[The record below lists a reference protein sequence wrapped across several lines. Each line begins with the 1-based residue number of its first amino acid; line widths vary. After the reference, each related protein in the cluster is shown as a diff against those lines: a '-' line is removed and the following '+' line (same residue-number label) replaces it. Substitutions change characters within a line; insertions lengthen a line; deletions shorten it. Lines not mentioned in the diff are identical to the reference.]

1 MLPKSS
7 GGMNKTYMTN
17 QTVCQSVTALKK
29 ANYASIPSHWVT
41 DWLLHVL
48 QKLPSF
54 LITDGDYQ
62 LTEAEQQQFDA
73 GIAKMQSGIPL
84 AYLTG
89 KQAFW
94 SLEFEVNEHTL
105 IPRPDTE
112 VLVERVLD
120 WIAQHKNSL
129 SSSNKEPVVTPYQL
143 LDLGTGSG
151 CIAISL
157 AHELAT
163 IYPKQ
168 WQVTALD
175 YSTEALA
182 VAKRNAQLN
191 AVNNI
196 QFLHSDWFS
205 VLKDSEATDKPLFDV
220 IVSNPPYIVDN
231 DQHLDKLKAEPLSA
245 LVAPDNGLGD
255 IKQIADQ
262 ARDYLVRGGLLA
274 VEHGYDQG
282 EAVRQIF
289 NEAGFSQVNTI
300 KDYGG
305 NDRVTMGIY
314 TKSFN
319 NSQNIPTKYSK
330 KNNHNN

>member
-1 MLPKSS
+1 MSAQQRVSVSQIKKNDYGDLP
-7 GGMNKTYMTN
+7 
-17 QTVCQSVTALKK
+17 A
-29 ANYASIPSHWVT
+29 HWVS

-48 QKLPSF
+48 QKSPSF
-54 LITDGDYQ
+54 LITDGGYQ
-62 LTEAEQQQFDA
+62 LTEAEQAQFNT
-73 GIAKMQSGIPL
+73 GIAQMQAGKPL

-112 VLVERVLD
+112 VLVEQVLD
-120 WIAQHKNSL
+120 WITQRKNSL
-129 SSSNKEPVVTPYQL
+129 SISNDEPIVAPYQL

-157 AHELAT
+157 ANELAT

-175 YSTEALA
+175 FSQPALE
-182 VAKRNAQLN
+182 VAKRNATLN
-191 AVNNI
+191 RVSNI
-196 QFLHSDWFS
+196 EFKHSDWFS
-205 VLKDSEATDKPLFDV
+205 ALKRSEDTGQPLFDI

-255 IKQIADQ
+255 IKQIAEQ

-282 EAVRQIF
+282 ELVRQMF
-289 NEAGFSQVNTI
+289 TDFGYDQVKTM

-305 NDRVTMGIY
+305 NDRVTLGI
-314 TKSFN
+314 
-319 NSQNIPTKYSK
+319 
-330 KNNHNN
+330 HG

>member
-1 MLPKSS
+1 MSAQQQVSVSQIKKNDYGDLP
-7 GGMNKTYMTN
+7 
-17 QTVCQSVTALKK
+17 A
-29 ANYASIPSHWVT
+29 HWVS

-48 QKLPSF
+48 KKSPSF
-54 LITDGDYQ
+54 LITDGAYQ
-62 LTEAEQQQFDA
+62 LTEAEQAQFNT
-73 GIAKMQSGIPL
+73 GIAQMQAGKPL

-112 VLVERVLD
+112 VLVEQVLD
-120 WIAQHKNSL
+120 WISQHKNSL
-129 SSSNKEPVVTPYQL
+129 SILNDEPIVAPYQL

-157 AHELAT
+157 AYELAT

-175 YSTEALA
+175 FSQPALE
-182 VAKRNAQLN
+182 VAKRNATLN
-191 AVNNI
+191 RVSNI
-196 QFLHSDWFS
+196 EFKQSDWFS
-205 VLKDSEATDKPLFDV
+205 VVQDSEATDKPLFDV

-255 IKQIADQ
+255 IKQIAEQ

-282 EAVRQIF
+282 ELVRQMFIDF
-289 NEAGFSQVNTI
+289 GYDQVKTM

-305 NDRVTMGIY
+305 NDRVTLGIY
-314 TKSFN
+314 G
-319 NSQNIPTKYSK
+319 
-330 KNNHNN
+330 

>member
-1 MLPKSS
+1 MSAQQRVSVSQIKKNDYGDLP
-7 GGMNKTYMTN
+7 
-17 QTVCQSVTALKK
+17 A
-29 ANYASIPSHWVT
+29 HWVS
-41 DWLLHVL
+41 DWLLHIL
-48 QKLPSF
+48 QKSPSF
-54 LITDGDYQ
+54 LITDGGYQ
-62 LTEAEQQQFDA
+62 LTEAEQAQFNT
-73 GIAKMQSGIPL
+73 GIAQMQAGKPL

-112 VLVERVLD
+112 VLVEQVLD
-120 WIAQHKNSL
+120 WISQYKNSL
-129 SSSNKEPVVTPYQL
+129 SISNDQPIVAPYQL

-175 YSTEALA
+175 FFFFFLA

-191 AVNNI
+191 AVSNI

-205 VLKDSEATDKPLFDV
+205 VLNGSETTERPLFDV

-231 DQHLDKLKAEPLSA
+231 DHHLDKLKAEPLSA

-255 IKQIADQ
+255 IKQIAEQ

-282 EAVRQIF
+282 ELVRQMF
-289 NEAGFSQVNTI
+289 TDFGYDQVKTM

-305 NDRVTMGIY
+305 NDRVTLGIY
-314 TKSFN
+314 G
-319 NSQNIPTKYSK
+319 
-330 KNNHNN
+330 

>member
-1 MLPKSS
+1 
-7 GGMNKTYMTN
+7 MTN
-17 QTVCQSVTALKK
+17 QTVRQSVTALKK
-29 ANYASIPSHWVT
+29 ANYANVPSHWVT
-41 DWLLHVL
+41 DWLLYVL
-48 QKLPSF
+48 QKSPSF

-62 LTEAEQQQFDA
+62 LTKAEQAQFDA
-73 GIAKMQSGIPL
+73 GIAKMQSGTPL

-112 VLVERVLD
+112 VLVERVLG
-120 WIAQHKNSL
+120 WIDNNLPIDNTNNSP
-129 SSSNKEPVVTPYQL
+129 KRL

-157 AHELAT
+157 AHELQTLA
-163 IYPKQ
+163 PNR
-168 WQVTALD
+168 WQVTAID
-175 YSTEALA
+175 YSQPALA
-182 VAKRNAQLN
+182 VAKRNAALN
-191 AVNNI
+191 DVINI
-196 QFLHSDWFS
+196 EFKQSDWFS
-205 VLKDSEATDKPLFDV
+205 VLNNSDDSVRAPDKPVFDV

-231 DQHLDKLKAEPLSA
+231 DEHLDKLKAEPLSA

-262 ARDYLVRGGLLA
+262 ARDYLIHGGLLA

-282 EAVRQIF
+282 ELVRQIF
-289 NEAGFSQVNTI
+289 TDFGYDQVETI

-305 NDRVTMGIY
+305 NDRVTWGVY
-314 TKSFN
+314 T
-319 NSQNIPTKYSK
+319 
-330 KNNHNN
+330 

>member
-1 MLPKSS
+1 MSAQQRVSVSQIKKNDYGDLP
-7 GGMNKTYMTN
+7 
-17 QTVCQSVTALKK
+17 A
-29 ANYASIPSHWVT
+29 HWVS

-48 QKLPSF
+48 QKSPSF
-54 LITDGDYQ
+54 LITDGAYQ
-62 LTEAEQQQFDA
+62 LTEAEQAQFNT
-73 GIAKMQSGIPL
+73 GIAQMQAGTPL

-112 VLVERVLD
+112 VLVEQVLD
-120 WIAQHKNSL
+120 WITQHKNSL
-129 SSSNKEPVVTPYQL
+129 SVLNDEPILAPYQL

-175 YSTEALA
+175 FSTEALA

-191 AVNNI
+191 AVSNI

-205 VLKDSEATDKPLFDV
+205 VFQDSEATDKPLFDV

-255 IKQIADQ
+255 IKQIAEQ

-282 EAVRQIF
+282 ELVRQMF
-289 NEAGFSQVNTI
+289 TDFGYDQVKTM

-305 NDRVTMGIY
+305 NDRVTLGIY
-314 TKSFN
+314 G
-319 NSQNIPTKYSK
+319 
-330 KNNHNN
+330 

>member
-1 MLPKSS
+1 MSAQQRVSVSQIKKNDYGDLP
-7 GGMNKTYMTN
+7 
-17 QTVCQSVTALKK
+17 A
-29 ANYASIPSHWVT
+29 HWVS

-48 QKLPSF
+48 QKSPSF
-54 LITDGDYQ
+54 LITDGAYQ
-62 LTEAEQQQFDA
+62 LTEAEQAQFNT
-73 GIAKMQSGIPL
+73 GIAQMQAGKPL

-112 VLVERVLD
+112 VLVEQVLD
-120 WIAQHKNSL
+120 WITQHKNSL
-129 SSSNKEPVVTPYQL
+129 SVLNNEPIVSPYQL

-163 IYPKQ
+163 IYSKQ
-168 WQVTALD
+168 WQLTALD
-175 YSTEALA
+175 FSTEALA

-191 AVNNI
+191 ALSNI

-205 VLKDSEATDKPLFDV
+205 VLNGSETTERPLFDV
-220 IVSNPPYIVDN
+220 IVSNPPYIIDN

-255 IKQIADQ
+255 IKLIAEQ

-282 EAVRQIF
+282 ELVRQMF
-289 NEAGFSQVNTI
+289 TDFGYDQVKTM

-305 NDRVTMGIY
+305 NDRVTLGI
-314 TKSFN
+314 
-319 NSQNIPTKYSK
+319 
-330 KNNHNN
+330 HG

>member
-1 MLPKSS
+1 MSAQQRVSVSQIKKNDYGDLP
-7 GGMNKTYMTN
+7 
-17 QTVCQSVTALKK
+17 A
-29 ANYASIPSHWVT
+29 HWVS

-48 QKLPSF
+48 QKSPSF
-54 LITDGDYQ
+54 LITDGAYQ
-62 LTEAEQQQFDA
+62 LTEAEQAQFNT
-73 GIAKMQSGIPL
+73 GIAQMQAGTPL

-112 VLVERVLD
+112 VLVEQVLD
-120 WIAQHKNSL
+120 WITQHKNSL
-129 SSSNKEPVVTPYQL
+129 SVLNDEPIVAPYQL

-175 YSTEALA
+175 FSTEALA
-182 VAKRNAQLN
+182 VAKHNAQLN
-191 AVNNI
+191 RVSNI

-205 VLKDSEATDKPLFDV
+205 VLNGSETTERPLFDV

-231 DQHLDKLKAEPLSA
+231 DHHLDKLKAEPLSA

-255 IKQIADQ
+255 IKQIAEQ

-282 EAVRQIF
+282 ELVRQMF
-289 NEAGFSQVNTI
+289 TDFGYDQVKTM

-305 NDRVTMGIY
+305 NDRVTLGIY
-314 TKSFN
+314 G
-319 NSQNIPTKYSK
+319 
-330 KNNHNN
+330 

>member
-1 MLPKSS
+1 MSAQQRLSVSQIKKNDYGDLP
-7 GGMNKTYMTN
+7 
-17 QTVCQSVTALKK
+17 V
-29 ANYASIPSHWVT
+29 HWVS

-48 QKLPSF
+48 QKSPSF
-54 LITDGDYQ
+54 LITDGAYQ
-62 LTEAEQQQFDA
+62 LTEAEQAQFNTGISQMQA
-73 GIAKMQSGIPL
+73 GTPL

-112 VLVERVLD
+112 VLVEQVLD
-120 WIAQHKNSL
+120 WITQHKNSL
-129 SSSNKEPVVTPYQL
+129 SVLNNEPIVSPYQL

-163 IYPKQ
+163 IYSKQ
-168 WQVTALD
+168 WQLTALD
-175 YSTEALA
+175 FSTEALA

-205 VLKDSEATDKPLFDV
+205 VLNDSETTERPLFDV
-220 IVSNPPYIVDN
+220 IVSNPPYIIDN

-255 IKQIADQ
+255 IKLIAEQ

-282 EAVRQIF
+282 ELVRQMF
-289 NEAGFSQVNTI
+289 TDFGYDQVKTM

-305 NDRVTMGIY
+305 NDRVTLGI
-314 TKSFN
+314 
-319 NSQNIPTKYSK
+319 
-330 KNNHNN
+330 HG

>member
-1 MLPKSS
+1 MIAQQRLSVSQIKKNDYGDLP
-7 GGMNKTYMTN
+7 
-17 QTVCQSVTALKK
+17 A
-29 ANYASIPSHWVT
+29 HWVS

-48 QKLPSF
+48 QKSPSF
-54 LITDGDYQ
+54 LITDGGYQ
-62 LTEAEQQQFDA
+62 LTEAEQAQFNT
-73 GIAKMQSGIPL
+73 GIAQMQAGKPL

-112 VLVERVLD
+112 VLVEQVLD
-120 WIAQHKNSL
+120 WITQHKNSL
-129 SSSNKEPVVTPYQL
+129 SVLNDEPIVAPYQL

-157 AHELAT
+157 AHELGA
-163 IYPKQ
+163 IYPKH

-175 YSTEALA
+175 FSTEALA
-182 VAKRNAQLN
+182 VAKHNAQLN
-191 AVNNI
+191 RVSNI

-205 VLKDSEATDKPLFDV
+205 VLNGSETTERPLFDV
-220 IVSNPPYIVDN
+220 IVSNPPYIIDN

-255 IKQIADQ
+255 IKQIAEQ

-282 EAVRQIF
+282 ELVRQMF
-289 NEAGFSQVNTI
+289 TDFGYDQVKTM

-305 NDRVTMGIY
+305 NDRVTWGVY
-314 TKSFN
+314 C
-319 NSQNIPTKYSK
+319 
-330 KNNHNN
+330 

>member
-1 MLPKSS
+1 MSAQQRLSVSQIKKNDYGDLP
-7 GGMNKTYMTN
+7 
-17 QTVCQSVTALKK
+17 A
-29 ANYASIPSHWVT
+29 HWVS

-48 QKLPSF
+48 QKSPSF
-54 LITDGDYQ
+54 LITDGAYQ
-62 LTEAEQQQFDA
+62 LTEAEQAQFNT
-73 GIAKMQSGIPL
+73 GIAQMQAGTPL
-84 AYLTG
+84 AYLTS

-112 VLVERVLD
+112 VLVEQVLD
-120 WIAQHKNSL
+120 WITQHKNSL
-129 SSSNKEPVVTPYQL
+129 SVSNDKPIVAPYQL

-175 YSTEALA
+175 FSTEALA

-191 AVNNI
+191 RVSNI
-196 QFLHSDWFS
+196 EFLHSDWFS
-205 VLKDSEATDKPLFDV
+205 VLNGSETTEKPLFDV

-255 IKQIADQ
+255 IKQIVEQ

-282 EAVRQIF
+282 ELVCQMFTDFGYA
-289 NEAGFSQVNTI
+289 QVKTL

-305 NDRVTMGIY
+305 NDRVTLGIY
-314 TKSFN
+314 G
-319 NSQNIPTKYSK
+319 
-330 KNNHNN
+330 

>member
-1 MLPKSS
+1 MSAQQRVSVSQIKKNDYGDLP
-7 GGMNKTYMTN
+7 
-17 QTVCQSVTALKK
+17 A
-29 ANYASIPSHWVT
+29 HWVS
-41 DWLLHVL
+41 DWLLHIL
-48 QKLPSF
+48 QKSPSF
-54 LITDGDYQ
+54 LITDGGYQ
-62 LTEAEQQQFDA
+62 LTEAEQAQFNT
-73 GIAKMQSGIPL
+73 GIAQMQAGKPL

-94 SLEFEVNEHTL
+94 SLEFEVNEYTL

-112 VLVERVLD
+112 VLVEQVLD
-120 WIAQHKNSL
+120 WITQHKNSL
-129 SSSNKEPVVTPYQL
+129 SVLNDEPILAPYQL

-175 YSTEALA
+175 FSTEALA

-191 AVNNI
+191 AVSNI
-196 QFLHSDWFS
+196 QFLQSDWFS
-205 VLKDSEATDKPLFDV
+205 ALKRSEDTDQPLFDI

-255 IKQIADQ
+255 IKQIVEQ

-282 EAVRQIF
+282 ELVRQMF
-289 NEAGFSQVNTI
+289 TDFGYDQVKTM

-305 NDRVTMGIY
+305 NDRVTLGIY
-314 TKSFN
+314 G
-319 NSQNIPTKYSK
+319 
-330 KNNHNN
+330 

>member
-1 MLPKSS
+1 MSAQQRVSVSQIKKNDYGDLP
-7 GGMNKTYMTN
+7 
-17 QTVCQSVTALKK
+17 A
-29 ANYASIPSHWVT
+29 HWVS
-41 DWLLHVL
+41 DWLLHIL
-48 QKLPSF
+48 QKSPSF
-54 LITDGDYQ
+54 LITDGNYQ
-62 LTEAEQQQFDA
+62 LTEAEQAQFNT
-73 GIAKMQSGIPL
+73 GIAQMQAGKPL

-112 VLVERVLD
+112 VLVEQVLD
-120 WIAQHKNSL
+120 WITQHKNSL
-129 SSSNKEPVVTPYQL
+129 SVSNDEPILAPYQL

-175 YSTEALA
+175 FSTEALA

-191 AVNNI
+191 AVSNI

-205 VLKDSEATDKPLFDV
+205 VLNGSETTERPLFDV

-231 DQHLDKLKAEPLSA
+231 DHHLDKLKAEPLSA

-255 IKQIADQ
+255 IKQIAEQ

-282 EAVRQIF
+282 ELVRQMF
-289 NEAGFSQVNTI
+289 TDFGYDQVKTM

-305 NDRVTMGIY
+305 NDRVTWGVY
-314 TKSFN
+314 G
-319 NSQNIPTKYSK
+319 
-330 KNNHNN
+330 

>member
-1 MLPKSS
+1 MSAQQRLSVSQIKKNDYGDLP
-7 GGMNKTYMTN
+7 
-17 QTVCQSVTALKK
+17 A
-29 ANYASIPSHWVT
+29 HWVS

-48 QKLPSF
+48 QKSPSF
-54 LITDGDYQ
+54 LITDVAYQ
-62 LTEAEQQQFDA
+62 LTEAEQAQFNT
-73 GIAKMQSGIPL
+73 GIAQMQAGTPL

-112 VLVERVLD
+112 VLVEQVLD
-120 WIAQHKNSL
+120 WITQHKNSL
-129 SSSNKEPVVTPYQL
+129 SVLNNEPIVSPYQL

-163 IYPKQ
+163 IYSKQ

-175 YSTEALA
+175 FSTEALA

-205 VLKDSEATDKPLFDV
+205 VLNGSETTERPLFDV
-220 IVSNPPYIVDN
+220 IVSNPPYIIDN

-255 IKQIADQ
+255 IKLIAEQ

-282 EAVRQIF
+282 ELVRQMF
-289 NEAGFSQVNTI
+289 TDFGYDQVKTL

-305 NDRVTMGIY
+305 NDRVTWGIY
-314 TKSFN
+314 G
-319 NSQNIPTKYSK
+319 
-330 KNNHNN
+330 

>member
-1 MLPKSS
+1 MSAQQRLSVSQIKKNDYGDLP
-7 GGMNKTYMTN
+7 
-17 QTVCQSVTALKK
+17 A
-29 ANYASIPSHWVT
+29 HWVS

-48 QKLPSF
+48 QKSPSF
-54 LITDGDYQ
+54 LITDGAYQ
-62 LTEAEQQQFDA
+62 LTEAEQAQFNT
-73 GIAKMQSGIPL
+73 GIAQMQAGTPL

-112 VLVERVLD
+112 VLVEQVLD
-120 WIAQHKNSL
+120 WITQHKNSL
-129 SSSNKEPVVTPYQL
+129 SVLNDEPILAPYQL

-175 YSTEALA
+175 FSTEALA

-191 AVNNI
+191 AVSKI
-196 QFLHSDWFS
+196 QFLQSDWFS
-205 VLKDSEATDKPLFDV
+205 ALKRSEDTDQPLFDI

-231 DQHLDKLKAEPLSA
+231 DQHLAKLKAEPLSA

-255 IKQIADQ
+255 IKQIAEQ

-282 EAVRQIF
+282 ELVRQMF
-289 NEAGFSQVNTI
+289 TDFGYDQVNTVQ
-300 KDYGG
+300 DYGG

-314 TKSFN
+314 G
-319 NSQNIPTKYSK
+319 
-330 KNNHNN
+330 

>member
-1 MLPKSS
+1 MSAQQRVSVSQIKKNDYGDLP
-7 GGMNKTYMTN
+7 
-17 QTVCQSVTALKK
+17 A
-29 ANYASIPSHWVT
+29 HWVS

-48 QKLPSF
+48 KKSPSF
-54 LITDGDYQ
+54 LITDGAYQ
-62 LTEAEQQQFDA
+62 LTEAEQAQFNT
-73 GIAKMQSGIPL
+73 GIAQMQAGKPL

-112 VLVERVLD
+112 VLVEQVLD
-120 WIAQHKNSL
+120 WITQHRNSL
-129 SSSNKEPVVTPYQL
+129 SVLNDEPIVAPYQL

-175 YSTEALA
+175 FSTEALA

-191 AVNNI
+191 AVSNI

-205 VLKDSEATDKPLFDV
+205 VLNGSETTERPLFDV

-255 IKQIADQ
+255 IKQIAEQ

-282 EAVRQIF
+282 ELVRQMF
-289 NEAGFSQVNTI
+289 TDFGYDQVKTM

-305 NDRVTMGIY
+305 NDRVTWGVY
-314 TKSFN
+314 G
-319 NSQNIPTKYSK
+319 
-330 KNNHNN
+330 

>member
-1 MLPKSS
+1 MSVQQRVSVSQIKKNDYGDLP
-7 GGMNKTYMTN
+7 
-17 QTVCQSVTALKK
+17 A
-29 ANYASIPSHWVT
+29 HWVS

-48 QKLPSF
+48 QKSPSF
-54 LITDGDYQ
+54 LITDGAYQ
-62 LTEAEQQQFDA
+62 LTEAEQAQFNT
-73 GIAKMQSGIPL
+73 GIAQMQAGTPL

-112 VLVERVLD
+112 VLVEQVLD
-120 WIAQHKNSL
+120 WITQHKNSL
-129 SSSNKEPVVTPYQL
+129 SVLNDEPIVSPYQL

-163 IYPKQ
+163 IYSKQ

-175 YSTEALA
+175 FSTEALA

-191 AVNNI
+191 TVNNI

-205 VLKDSEATDKPLFDV
+205 VLNGSETTERPLFDV
-220 IVSNPPYIVDN
+220 IVSNPPYIIDN

-255 IKQIADQ
+255 IKLIAEQ

-282 EAVRQIF
+282 ELVRQMF
-289 NEAGFSQVNTI
+289 TDFGYDQVKTL

-305 NDRVTMGIY
+305 NDRVTWGIY
-314 TKSFN
+314 G
-319 NSQNIPTKYSK
+319 
-330 KNNHNN
+330 

>member
-1 MLPKSS
+1 MSAQQRVSVSQIKKNDYGDLP
-7 GGMNKTYMTN
+7 
-17 QTVCQSVTALKK
+17 A
-29 ANYASIPSHWVT
+29 HWVS
-41 DWLLHVL
+41 DWLLHIL
-48 QKLPSF
+48 QKSPSF
-54 LITDGDYQ
+54 LITDGGYQ
-62 LTEAEQQQFDA
+62 LTEAEQAQFNT
-73 GIAKMQSGIPL
+73 GIAQMQAGTPL

-112 VLVERVLD
+112 VLVEQVLD
-120 WIAQHKNSL
+120 WISQYKNSL
-129 SSSNKEPVVTPYQL
+129 SISNDQPIVAPYQL

-175 YSTEALA
+175 FSTEALA

-191 AVNNI
+191 AVSNI

-205 VLKDSEATDKPLFDV
+205 VLNGSETTERPLFDV

-231 DQHLDKLKAEPLSA
+231 DHHLDKLKAEPLSA

-255 IKQIADQ
+255 IKQIAEQ

-282 EAVRQIF
+282 ELVRQMF
-289 NEAGFSQVNTI
+289 TDFGYDQVKTM

-305 NDRVTMGIY
+305 NDRVTLGIY
-314 TKSFN
+314 G
-319 NSQNIPTKYSK
+319 
-330 KNNHNN
+330 

>member
-1 MLPKSS
+1 MSAQQQVSVSQIKKNDYGDLP
-7 GGMNKTYMTN
+7 
-17 QTVCQSVTALKK
+17 A
-29 ANYASIPSHWVT
+29 HWVS

-48 QKLPSF
+48 QKSPSF
-54 LITDGDYQ
+54 LITDGAYQ
-62 LTEAEQQQFDA
+62 LTEAEQAQFNT
-73 GIAKMQSGIPL
+73 GIAQMQAGKPL

-112 VLVERVLD
+112 VLVEQVLD
-120 WIAQHKNSL
+120 WITQHKNSL
-129 SSSNKEPVVTPYQL
+129 SVLNDEPIVAPYQL

-163 IYPKQ
+163 IYPKH

-175 YSTEALA
+175 FSTEALA

-191 AVNNI
+191 AVSNI

-205 VLKDSEATDKPLFDV
+205 VLNGSETTEKPLFDV

-255 IKQIADQ
+255 IKQIAEQ

-282 EAVRQIF
+282 ELVRQMF
-289 NEAGFSQVNTI
+289 TDFGYDQVKTM

-305 NDRVTMGIY
+305 NDRVTLGIY
-314 TKSFN
+314 G
-319 NSQNIPTKYSK
+319 
-330 KNNHNN
+330 

>member
-1 MLPKSS
+1 MSAQQRVSVSQIKKNDYGDLP
-7 GGMNKTYMTN
+7 
-17 QTVCQSVTALKK
+17 A
-29 ANYASIPSHWVT
+29 HWVS
-41 DWLLHVL
+41 DWLLHIL
-48 QKLPSF
+48 QKSPSF
-54 LITDGDYQ
+54 LITDGAYQ
-62 LTEAEQQQFDA
+62 LTEAEQAQFNT
-73 GIAKMQSGIPL
+73 GIAQMQAGTPL

-112 VLVERVLD
+112 VLVEQVLD
-120 WIAQHKNSL
+120 WITQHKNSL
-129 SSSNKEPVVTPYQL
+129 SVLNDEPIVAPYQL

-175 YSTEALA
+175 FSTEALA

-191 AVNNI
+191 VASNI
-196 QFLHSDWFS
+196 EFLHSDWFS
-205 VLKDSEATDKPLFDV
+205 VLNGSETTEKPLFDV

-255 IKQIADQ
+255 IKQIAEQ

-282 EAVRQIF
+282 ELVRQMF
-289 NEAGFSQVNTI
+289 TDFGYDQVKTM

-305 NDRVTMGIY
+305 NDRVTLGIY
-314 TKSFN
+314 G
-319 NSQNIPTKYSK
+319 
-330 KNNHNN
+330 

>member
-1 MLPKSS
+1 MSAQQQVSVSQIKKNDYGNLP
-7 GGMNKTYMTN
+7 
-17 QTVCQSVTALKK
+17 A
-29 ANYASIPSHWVT
+29 HWVS

-48 QKLPSF
+48 KKSPSF
-54 LITDGDYQ
+54 LITDGAYQ
-62 LTEAEQQQFDA
+62 LTEAEQAQFNT
-73 GIAKMQSGIPL
+73 GIAQMQAGTPL

-112 VLVERVLD
+112 VLVEQVLD
-120 WIAQHKNSL
+120 WISQHQNSL
-129 SSSNKEPVVTPYQL
+129 SISNDEPIVAPYQL

-157 AHELAT
+157 AYELAT

-175 YSTEALA
+175 FSTEALA

-191 AVNNI
+191 AVSNI

-205 VLKDSEATDKPLFDV
+205 VLNGSETTERPLFDV

-255 IKQIADQ
+255 IKQIAEQ

-282 EAVRQIF
+282 ELVRQMF
-289 NEAGFSQVNTI
+289 TDFGYDQVKTM

-305 NDRVTMGIY
+305 NDRVTWGIY
-314 TKSFN
+314 G
-319 NSQNIPTKYSK
+319 
-330 KNNHNN
+330 

>member
-1 MLPKSS
+1 MSAQQRLSVSQIKKNDYGDLP
-7 GGMNKTYMTN
+7 
-17 QTVCQSVTALKK
+17 A
-29 ANYASIPSHWVT
+29 HWVS

-48 QKLPSF
+48 KKSPSF
-54 LITDGDYQ
+54 LITDGAYQ
-62 LTEAEQQQFDA
+62 LTEAEQAQFNT
-73 GIAKMQSGIPL
+73 GIAQMQAGKPL

-112 VLVERVLD
+112 VLVEQVLD
-120 WIAQHKNSL
+120 WISQHKNSL
-129 SSSNKEPVVTPYQL
+129 SISNDEPIVAPYQL

-175 YSTEALA
+175 FSQPALE
-182 VAKRNAQLN
+182 VAKRNATLN
-191 AVNNI
+191 RVSNI
-196 QFLHSDWFS
+196 EFKQSDWFS
-205 VLKDSEATDKPLFDV
+205 VVQDSEATDKPLFDV

-255 IKQIADQ
+255 IKQIAEQ

-282 EAVRQIF
+282 ELVRQMF
-289 NEAGFSQVNTI
+289 TDFGYDQVKTM

-305 NDRVTMGIY
+305 NDRVTLGIY
-314 TKSFN
+314 G
-319 NSQNIPTKYSK
+319 
-330 KNNHNN
+330 

>member
-1 MLPKSS
+1 M
-7 GGMNKTYMTN
+7 
-17 QTVCQSVTALKK
+17 
-29 ANYASIPSHWVT
+29 
-41 DWLLHVL
+41 
-48 QKLPSF
+48 
-54 LITDGDYQ
+54 
-62 LTEAEQQQFDA
+62 
-73 GIAKMQSGIPL
+73 
-84 AYLTG
+84 
-89 KQAFW
+89 
-94 SLEFEVNEHTL
+94 
-105 IPRPDTE
+105 
-112 VLVERVLD
+112 
-120 WIAQHKNSL
+120 
-129 SSSNKEPVVTPYQL
+129 
-143 LDLGTGSG
+143 GTGSG

-175 YSTEALA
+175 FSTEALA

-191 AVNNI
+191 AVSDI

-205 VLKDSEATDKPLFDV
+205 VLNGSETTERPLFDV

-255 IKQIADQ
+255 IKQIAEQ

-282 EAVRQIF
+282 KLVRQMF
-289 NEAGFSQVNTI
+289 TDFGYDQVKTM

-305 NDRVTMGIY
+305 NDRVTWGVY
-314 TKSFN
+314 G
-319 NSQNIPTKYSK
+319 
-330 KNNHNN
+330 

>member
-1 MLPKSS
+1 MSAQQRVSVSQIKKNDYGDLP
-7 GGMNKTYMTN
+7 
-17 QTVCQSVTALKK
+17 A
-29 ANYASIPSHWVT
+29 HWVS
-41 DWLLHVL
+41 DWLLHIL
-48 QKLPSF
+48 QKSPSF
-54 LITDGDYQ
+54 LITDGGYQ
-62 LTEAEQQQFDA
+62 LTEAEQAQFNT
-73 GIAKMQSGIPL
+73 GIAQMQAGTPL

-112 VLVERVLD
+112 VLVEQVLD
-120 WIAQHKNSL
+120 WITQHKNSL
-129 SSSNKEPVVTPYQL
+129 SISNDEPILAPYQL

-175 YSTEALA
+175 FSTEALA

-205 VLKDSEATDKPLFDV
+205 VLNDSETTERPLFDV
-220 IVSNPPYIVDN
+220 IVSNPPYIIDN

-255 IKQIADQ
+255 IKQIAEQ

-282 EAVRQIF
+282 ELVRQMF
-289 NEAGFSQVNTI
+289 TDFGYDQVKTM

-305 NDRVTMGIY
+305 NDRVTWGVY
-314 TKSFN
+314 C
-319 NSQNIPTKYSK
+319 
-330 KNNHNN
+330 

>member
-1 MLPKSS
+1 MSAQQRVSVSQIKKNDYGDLP
-7 GGMNKTYMTN
+7 
-17 QTVCQSVTALKK
+17 A
-29 ANYASIPSHWVT
+29 HWVS

-48 QKLPSF
+48 QKSPSF
-54 LITDGDYQ
+54 LITDGAYQ
-62 LTEAEQQQFDA
+62 LTEAEQAQFNT
-73 GIAKMQSGIPL
+73 GIAQMQAGTPL

-112 VLVERVLD
+112 VLVEQVLD
-120 WIAQHKNSL
+120 WITQHKNSL
-129 SSSNKEPVVTPYQL
+129 SVLNDEPIVSPYQL

-163 IYPKQ
+163 IYSKQ
-168 WQVTALD
+168 WQLTALD
-175 YSTEALA
+175 FSTEALA

-205 VLKDSEATDKPLFDV
+205 VLNDSETTERPLFDV
-220 IVSNPPYIVDN
+220 IVSNPPYIIDN

-255 IKQIADQ
+255 IKLIAEQ

-282 EAVRQIF
+282 ELVRQMF
-289 NEAGFSQVNTI
+289 TDFGYDQVKTL

-305 NDRVTMGIY
+305 NDRVTWGIY
-314 TKSFN
+314 G
-319 NSQNIPTKYSK
+319 
-330 KNNHNN
+330 

>member
-1 MLPKSS
+1 MSAQQQVSVSQIKKNDYGDLP
-7 GGMNKTYMTN
+7 
-17 QTVCQSVTALKK
+17 A
-29 ANYASIPSHWVT
+29 HWVS

-48 QKLPSF
+48 KKSPSF
-54 LITDGDYQ
+54 LITDGAYQ
-62 LTEAEQQQFDA
+62 LTEAEQAQFNT
-73 GIAKMQSGIPL
+73 GIAQMQAGKPL

-112 VLVERVLD
+112 VLVEQVLD
-120 WIAQHKNSL
+120 WISQHKNSL
-129 SSSNKEPVVTPYQL
+129 SISNDEPIVAPYQL

-157 AHELAT
+157 AYELAT

-175 YSTEALA
+175 FSQPALE
-182 VAKRNAQLN
+182 VAKRNATLN
-191 AVNNI
+191 RVSNI
-196 QFLHSDWFS
+196 EFKQSDWFS
-205 VLKDSEATDKPLFDV
+205 VVQDSEATDKPLFDV

-255 IKQIADQ
+255 IKQIAEQ

-282 EAVRQIF
+282 ELVRQMFIDF
-289 NEAGFSQVNTI
+289 GYDQVKTM

-305 NDRVTMGIY
+305 NDRVTLGIY
-314 TKSFN
+314 G
-319 NSQNIPTKYSK
+319 
-330 KNNHNN
+330 

>member
-1 MLPKSS
+1 MSAQQRVSVSQIKKNDYGDLP
-7 GGMNKTYMTN
+7 
-17 QTVCQSVTALKK
+17 A
-29 ANYASIPSHWVT
+29 HWVS
-41 DWLLHVL
+41 DWLLHIL
-48 QKLPSF
+48 QKSPSF
-54 LITDGDYQ
+54 LITDGGYQ
-62 LTEAEQQQFDA
+62 LTEAEQAQFNT
-73 GIAKMQSGIPL
+73 GIAQMQAGTPL

-94 SLEFEVNEHTL
+94 SLEFEVNEYTL

-112 VLVERVLD
+112 VLVEQVLD
-120 WIAQHKNSL
+120 WITQHKNSL
-129 SSSNKEPVVTPYQL
+129 SVLNDEPILAPYQL

-175 YSTEALA
+175 FSTEALA

-191 AVNNI
+191 AVSNI
-196 QFLHSDWFS
+196 QFLQSDWFS
-205 VLKDSEATDKPLFDV
+205 ALKRSEDTDQPLFDI

-255 IKQIADQ
+255 IKQIVEQ

-282 EAVRQIF
+282 ELVCQMFTDFGYA
-289 NEAGFSQVNTI
+289 QVKTL

-305 NDRVTMGIY
+305 NDRVTLGIY
-314 TKSFN
+314 G
-319 NSQNIPTKYSK
+319 
-330 KNNHNN
+330 

>member
-1 MLPKSS
+1 MSAQQRVSVSQIKKNDYGDLP
-7 GGMNKTYMTN
+7 
-17 QTVCQSVTALKK
+17 A
-29 ANYASIPSHWVT
+29 HWVS
-41 DWLLHVL
+41 DWLLHIL
-48 QKLPSF
+48 QKSPSF
-54 LITDGDYQ
+54 LITDGGYQ
-62 LTEAEQQQFDA
+62 LTEAEQAQFNT
-73 GIAKMQSGIPL
+73 GIAQMQAGTPL

-112 VLVERVLD
+112 VLVEQVLD
-120 WIAQHKNSL
+120 WITQHKNSL
-129 SSSNKEPVVTPYQL
+129 SVLNDEPIVAPYQL

-163 IYPKQ
+163 IYSKQ

-175 YSTEALA
+175 FSTEALA

-205 VLKDSEATDKPLFDV
+205 VLNDSETTERPLFDV
-220 IVSNPPYIVDN
+220 IVSNPPYIIDN

-255 IKQIADQ
+255 IKQIAEQ

-282 EAVRQIF
+282 ELVRQMF
-289 NEAGFSQVNTI
+289 TDFGYDQVKTM

-305 NDRVTMGIY
+305 NDRVTWGIY
-314 TKSFN
+314 G
-319 NSQNIPTKYSK
+319 
-330 KNNHNN
+330 

>member
-1 MLPKSS
+1 MSAQQRVSVSQIKKNDYGDLP
-7 GGMNKTYMTN
+7 
-17 QTVCQSVTALKK
+17 A
-29 ANYASIPSHWVT
+29 HWVS

-48 QKLPSF
+48 QKSPSF
-54 LITDGDYQ
+54 LITDGNYQ
-62 LTEAEQQQFDA
+62 LTDAEQAQFNT
-73 GIAKMQSGIPL
+73 GIAQMQAGKPL

-112 VLVERVLD
+112 VLVEQVLD
-120 WIAQHKNSL
+120 WITQHKNSL
-129 SSSNKEPVVTPYQL
+129 SVLNDEPILAPYQL

-175 YSTEALA
+175 FSTEALA

-191 AVNNI
+191 AVSNI
-196 QFLHSDWFS
+196 QFLQSDWFS
-205 VLKDSEATDKPLFDV
+205 ALKRSEDTDQPLFDI

-255 IKQIADQ
+255 IKQIVEQ

-282 EAVRQIF
+282 ELVRQMF
-289 NEAGFSQVNTI
+289 TDFGYDQVKTM

-305 NDRVTMGIY
+305 NDRVTLGIY
-314 TKSFN
+314 G
-319 NSQNIPTKYSK
+319 
-330 KNNHNN
+330 

>member
-1 MLPKSS
+1 
-7 GGMNKTYMTN
+7 MTN
-17 QTVCQSVTALKK
+17 PSLRPSITALKK
-29 ANYASIPSHWVT
+29 VNYSNVPGHWVT
-41 DWLLHVL
+41 DWLLYVL
-48 QKLPSF
+48 QKSPSF

-62 LTEAEQQQFDA
+62 LTESEQIQFET
-73 GIAKMQSGIPL
+73 GIAQMQSGTPL

-112 VLVERVLD
+112 VLVERVLG
-120 WIAQHKNSL
+120 WIDNNFPIDNTNNSP
-129 SSSNKEPVVTPYQL
+129 KRL

-175 YSTEALA
+175 FSTEALA

-191 AVNNI
+191 AVSNI

-205 VLKDSEATDKPLFDV
+205 VLKGSEATEKPLFDV
-220 IVSNPPYIVDN
+220 IVSNPPYVVDN

-262 ARDYLVRGGLLA
+262 ARKHLTHGGLLA

-282 EAVRQIF
+282 ELVRQIF
-289 NEAGFSQVNTI
+289 TDFGYDQVETI

-305 NDRVTMGIY
+305 NDRVTWGVY
-314 TKSFN
+314 G
-319 NSQNIPTKYSK
+319 
-330 KNNHNN
+330 

>member
-1 MLPKSS
+1 MSAQQRVSVSQIKKNDYGDLP
-7 GGMNKTYMTN
+7 
-17 QTVCQSVTALKK
+17 A
-29 ANYASIPSHWVT
+29 HWVS

-48 QKLPSF
+48 QKSPSF
-54 LITDGDYQ
+54 LITDGNYQ
-62 LTEAEQQQFDA
+62 LTDAEQAQFNT
-73 GIAKMQSGIPL
+73 GIAQMQAGKPL

-112 VLVERVLD
+112 ILVEQVLD
-120 WIAQHKNSL
+120 WITQHKNSL
-129 SSSNKEPVVTPYQL
+129 SISNDEPILAPYQL

-175 YSTEALA
+175 FSTEALA

-191 AVNNI
+191 AVSNI

-205 VLKDSEATDKPLFDV
+205 VFQDSEATDKPLFDV
-220 IVSNPPYIVDN
+220 IASNPPYIVDN

-255 IKQIADQ
+255 IKQIAEQ

-282 EAVRQIF
+282 ELVRQMF
-289 NEAGFSQVNTI
+289 TDFGYAQVKTL

-305 NDRVTMGIY
+305 NDRVTLGIY
-314 TKSFN
+314 G
-319 NSQNIPTKYSK
+319 
-330 KNNHNN
+330 

>member
-1 MLPKSS
+1 MSAQQRLSVSQIKKNDYGDLP
-7 GGMNKTYMTN
+7 
-17 QTVCQSVTALKK
+17 A
-29 ANYASIPSHWVT
+29 HWVS

-48 QKLPSF
+48 QKSPSF
-54 LITDGDYQ
+54 LITDGAYQ
-62 LTEAEQQQFDA
+62 LTEAEQAQFNT
-73 GIAKMQSGIPL
+73 GIAQMQAGTPL

-112 VLVERVLD
+112 VLVEQVLD
-120 WIAQHKNSL
+120 WITQHKNSL
-129 SSSNKEPVVTPYQL
+129 SVLNDEPILAPYQL

-175 YSTEALA
+175 FSTEALA

-191 AVNNI
+191 AVSNI
-196 QFLHSDWFS
+196 QFLQSDWFS
-205 VLKDSEATDKPLFDV
+205 ALKRSEDTDQPLFDI

-245 LVAPDNGLGD
+245 LVAPDDGLGD
-255 IKQIADQ
+255 IKQIAEQ

-282 EAVRQIF
+282 ELVCQMFTDFGYA
-289 NEAGFSQVNTI
+289 QVKTL
-300 KDYGG
+300 KDYGS
-305 NDRVTMGIY
+305 NDRVTLGIY
-314 TKSFN
+314 G
-319 NSQNIPTKYSK
+319 
-330 KNNHNN
+330 